1 MASSI
6 IEVDGI
12 VQGVGFRPFVYQL
25 ARRRGLN
32 GEVANTSNGVVIRL
46 EGFCEEIE
54 SFLKELEEKPPPLA
68 YIAEIQVR
76 EATFW
81 GFLDFSIA
89 PSRKNEGRSTLI
101 SPDMSICDDCL
112 KELFDPGDRRFEYPF
127 INCTN
132 CGPRYTIIEDIPYDR
147 PKTSMRH
154 FRMCPLCQGEYDD
167 PQDRRFHAQPNACPD
182 CGPQVVL
189 LDRRRA
195 KVPCED
201 PVEKTAELLRAGK
214 ILAVK
219 GLGGFHLAADAENDR
234 AVATLRQRK
243 HREEK
248 PLALMALD
256 METVRLF
263 AAPTDEDEKLLKS
276 ARRPIVV
283 MEKKTPNRICE
294 QVAPGNRNFGAML
307 PYTPLHYL
315 VLSKFGGPLVMTS
328 GNVSDEPICIE
339 NDDAFARLSS
349 IADFFLVHDRD
360 IYLRSDDSIVRNMGG
375 EARFYRRSRGYAPM
389 PVFVRR
395 TLPPVL
401 ACGGELK
408 NTVCLTKGDKAFLS
422 QHVGDLENMA
432 TLDFFR
438 MTIDHIKR
446 IIDIEPEVVACDMH
460 PDYLS
465 TRYAMDQD
473 DLPVIP
479 VQHHHAHI
487 VSCLAE
493 NKRTGPVIG
502 LSFDGTGYGADGTVW
517 GGEVLIADEKKFE
530 RAGHL
535 DPVAMPGGAAAIREP
550 FRMALSYLRHVY
562 GEDVCDLDIPFLK
575 KRDPGKTRIIFE
587 MIEKKINSPQT
598 SSLGRLFDGVAALL
612 GMRDRVAFEGQA
624 AMELEMA
631 AKGISWE
638 CYDFHWQRGAA
649 RVVSLEPIFEGIVED
664 LREGEC
670 IDDISGKFHST
681 LVRGFARMCVDI
693 REDTGIDAVA
703 LSGGSFQNKILFE
716 GLLRELKGAG
726 SKFSRTAWHLATTG
740 GSLWARPFRRPLVFS
755 PVVPTLCVGT
765 SLRLK
770 KNRPESTCKPCNDML
785 L

>member
-1 MASSI
+1 M
-6 IEVDGI
+6 
-12 VQGVGFRPFVYQL
+12 
-25 ARRRGLN
+25 N
-32 GEVANTSNGVVIRL
+32 GEVANTSSGVVIRL
-46 EGFCEEIE
+46 EGLGEQIE

-68 YIAEIQVR
+68 YIVKVQAR
-76 EATFW
+76 KAPFS
-81 GFLDFSIA
+81 GFADFSIA
-89 PSRKNEGRSTLI
+89 PSRKDENRSTLI
-101 SPDMSICDDCL
+101 SPDMCVCDDCL

-147 PKTSMRH
+147 PKTSMKQ
-154 FRMCPLCQGEYDD
+154 FAMCGRCRKEYDD
-167 PQDRRFHAQPNACPD
+167 PRDRRFHAQPNACPE

-189 LDRRRA
+189 LDRHRE
-195 KVPCED
+195 KISCED
-201 PVEKTAELLRAGK
+201 PVEKAAQLLCAGK
-214 ILAVK
+214 ILAIK

-256 METVRLF
+256 MEAVRLF
-263 AAPTDEDEKLLKS
+263 ADPTDEDERLLKS

-283 MEKKTPNRICE
+283 MAKKTPNRVGE
-294 QVAPGNRNFGAML
+294 QVAPSNRNFGVML

-315 VLSKFGGPLVMTS
+315 ILSKFGGPLVMTS
-328 GNVSDEPICIE
+328 GNVSEEPICID
-339 NDDAFARLSS
+339 NDDAFSRLSN

-375 EARFYRRSRGYAPM
+375 HARFYRRSRGYVPM
-389 PVFVRR
+389 PVFLRR
-395 TLPPVL
+395 TFPSVL

-422 QHVGDLENMA
+422 QHVGDLENMV

-438 MTIDHIKR
+438 MTIDHMKR
-446 IIDIEPEVVACDMH
+446 IIDVEPEVIACDMH

-465 TRYAMDQD
+465 TRYAMEQD
-473 DLPVIP
+473 DLPVVP

-535 DPVAMPGGAAAIREP
+535 DPVAMPGGASAIREP
-550 FRMALSYLRHVY
+550 SRMALSYLRHVY
-562 GEDVCDLDIPFLK
+562 GENMNDLDIPFLK
-575 KRDPGKTRIIFE
+575 KSDPGKARIIFE
-587 MIEKKINSPQT
+587 MIQKKINSPQT
-598 SSLGRLFDGVAALL
+598 SSLGRLFDGAAALL
-612 GMRDRVAFEGQA
+612 GIRDRVAFEGQA

-631 AKGISWE
+631 AKDLSSE
-638 CYDFHWQRGAA
+638 CYDFLWEGGST
-649 RVVSLEPIFEGIVED
+649 RVVSLGPIIEGIVKD
-664 LREGEC
+664 LRKGEGIEE
-670 IDDISGKFHST
+670 ISGKFHST
-681 LVRGFARMCVDI
+681 LVRGFSMMCVEI
-693 REDTGIDAVA
+693 REATGIDAVA
-703 LSGGSFQNKILFE
+703 LSGGAFQNKLLFE
-716 GLLRELKGAG
+716 GLLRQLQKAG
-726 SKFSRTAWHLATTG
+726 FEVLAH
-740 GSLWARPFRRPLVFS
+740 
-755 PVVPTLCVGT
+755 
-765 SLRLK
+765 RLA
-770 KNRPESTCKPCNDML
+770 PCNDGGL
-785 L
+785 ALGQAVSAAARL